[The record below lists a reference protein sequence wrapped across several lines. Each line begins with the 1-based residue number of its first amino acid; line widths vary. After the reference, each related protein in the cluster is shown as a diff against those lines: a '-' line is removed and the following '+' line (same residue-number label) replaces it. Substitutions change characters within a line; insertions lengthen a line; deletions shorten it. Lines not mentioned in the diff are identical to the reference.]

1 MPTESDPLADTLP
14 SALRRWDIFCN
25 VIDNFGDIGVC
36 WRLARQLANEHGASV
51 RLWVD
56 DLASF
61 RPLCPELDVACD
73 AQTVST
79 GQAGVGRA
87 TQVEVRRWTTPF
99 SPVSSLLPLEPSD
112 VVIEAFACRL
122 PESYERAMAARQPAP
137 VWINLDYLSAED
149 WVAGCHALPSP
160 HPRLPLTK
168 YFFYPGFNAKTGGLL
183 LEHGLD
189 AARQN
194 FKAEPEQ
201 QAEFW
206 RRLGF
211 APPDPGTQ
219 TLTVFAYENPA
230 LPRLLDMWA
239 GETTPT
245 CLLLPPTRTQA
256 SVEAWLGEGLP
267 PGRAIRRG
275 ALEIRAVPFVDQID
289 FDRLLW
295 LGDANFVRGEDSFV
309 RAQWAAT
316 PFVWHIYPQEDGA
329 HQVKLE
335 AFLAR
340 YTEGLSPAA
349 ARAVREVHAAW
360 NGFTPP
366 DEAAKAWHAW
376 RAARPE
382 LEAHALRW
390 QKNLQKQEDLCSALV
405 RFCRTKL

>member
-1 MPTESDPLADTLP
+1 MHTT
-14 SALRRWDIFCN
+14 ALYRWDIFCN
-25 VIDNFGDIGVC
+25 VVDNFGDIGVC
-36 WRLARQLANEHGASV
+36 WRLAQQLAGEHGLAV

-56 DLASF
+56 DLAAF
-61 RPLCPELDVACD
+61 RHLCPEIRTDVA
-73 AQTVST
+73 AQVVH
-79 GQAGVGRA
+79 G
-87 TQVEVRRWTTPF
+87 VEVRRWERDFAGAVPG
-99 SPVSSLLPLEPSD
+99 D
-112 VVIEAFACRL
+112 VVVEAFACRL
-122 PESYERAMAARQPAP
+122 PDAFEAAMAEGDPKP

-230 LPRLLDMWA
+230 LPRLLDMWV
-239 GETTPT
+239 GETTST

-349 ARAVREVHAAW
+349 ARAVREVYAAW